1 MAKDPVQHAEAEE
14 ELAPG
19 SLWEATAAAVARAR
33 ASGALEPLTTR
44 VETVVEAGIP
54 FSVRVL
60 AGMERKI
67 ARTREQRR
75 TRRNPFLPHE
85 PDLFVGGLSATH
97 QILLNKYNVLDPH
110 LLLVTRRFARQEA
123 ALDAADFAAALRG
136 LAEFPSLVFYNGGRA
151 SGSSQAHKHLQLV
164 ALPLAEGDEPIP
176 LAPRFRPGDAAA
188 ARELPFRNATASC
201 PDDDAEAAL
210 RVYRELLRETGVATA
225 GDPRPYNLLLAR
237 GWMTMIPR
245 SHGTWRGVPANAL
258 AYAGT
263 LFARGEEQ
271 LGWIREAGPL
281 HLLRETGLPW

>member
-1 MAKDPVQHAEAEE
+1 MAARHPETRD

-19 SLWEATAAAVARAR
+19 GLWNAACAAVSRGR
-33 ASGALEPLTTR
+33 ASGVLEPLTTR
-44 VETVVEAGIP
+44 VETVVEGGIP

-75 TRRNPFLPHE
+75 TGSNPFLPHE
-85 PDLFVGGLSATH
+85 PDLFVGGLSSTH
-97 QILLNKYNVLDPH
+97 QALLNKYNVLDTH

-123 ALDAADFAAALRG
+123 PLDADDFAAALRC
-136 LAEFPSLVFYNGGRA
+136 LAEFPSLAFYNGGRA
-151 SGSSQAHKHLQLV
+151 SGSSQGHKHLQLV
-164 ALPLAEGDEPIP
+164 ALPLAESGEPIP
-176 LAPRFRPGDAAA
+176 MAGKYRAGDDAA
-188 ARELPFRNATASC
+188 ARELPFQNATAAF
-201 PDDDAEAAL
+201 PEADPAAACET
-210 RVYRELLRETGVATA
+210 YRGLLRELGVATA
-225 GDPRPYNLLLAR
+225 GDPRPYNLLLQR
-237 GWMTMIPR
+237 GVVTVIPR
-245 SHGTWRGVPANAL
+245 SHGSWRGVPANAL